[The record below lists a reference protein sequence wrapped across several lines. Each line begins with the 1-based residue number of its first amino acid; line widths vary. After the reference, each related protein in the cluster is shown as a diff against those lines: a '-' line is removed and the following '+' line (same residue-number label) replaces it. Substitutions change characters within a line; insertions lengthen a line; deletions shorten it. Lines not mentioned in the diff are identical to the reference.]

1 MGVVPDPNE
10 APDTDASGEAE
21 GLEETALTEP
31 QGQAVERL
39 AREAQEWRDRALRAA
54 ADLEN
59 YRKRANRERDEQ
71 YGRGQA
77 QVLLGIVDAID
88 DLSRV
93 AHLDPA
99 ATSAAALHE
108 GMLQIE
114 RKLLKSLEA
123 SGLERLDPSGQPFD
137 PNIAEA
143 VTMMPAQSAD
153 QDHTVGAVFQA
164 GYRLKGVLLRPAR
177 VAVLTWQGGPAS
189 DDGSA

>member
-10 APDTDASGEAE
+10 APDTDASSEAE
-21 GLEETALTEP
+21 DLEETALTEP

-59 YRKRANRERDEQ
+59 YRKRATRERDEQ

-77 QVLLGIVDAID
+77 QVLMGIVDAVD

-93 AHLDPA
+93 AHLDPV

-153 QDHTVGAVFQA
+153 EDHTVGAVFQA